1 MPSGAEIIK
10 HCQQWVL
17 ELIVGLNFCP
27 FAKSVVVNDS
37 VRYQLVNDRDIATCL
52 MALSDEMN
60 RLMADE
66 TIETTL
72 MIFPVGFESF
82 ESYLDLLDIAN
93 ELLIDEGHEGTF
105 QLASF
110 HPDYCFDG
118 QPYDDAANYTNRSP
132 YPILHIIREASL
144 EKALV
149 GVSNPEDIP
158 NRNIELAREKGLA
171 KMQAL
176 LESCLSKT

>member
-1 MPSGAEIIK
+1 MPSSAEIID

-17 ELIVGLNFCP
+17 QVIVGLNFCP

-37 VRYQLVNDRDIATCL
+37 VCYQVVNEREMAACL
-52 MALSDEMN
+52 MALSDEMK
-60 RLMADE
+60 RLITND
-66 TIETTL
+66 TVETTL
-72 MIFPVGFESF
+72 MIFPIGFESF
-82 ESYLDLLDIAN
+82 EGYLDLVDIAN
-93 ELLIDEGHEGTF
+93 ALLIDEGHEGTF

-132 YPILHIIREASL
+132 YPILHIIREESL
-144 EKALV
+144 EKALASV
-149 GVSNPEDIP
+149 LNPEDIP
-158 NRNIELAREKGLA
+158 NRNIELAREKGLV

-176 LESCLSKT
+176 LHSCLQST